1 MIEINNISF
10 GYGGKLNS
18 VFKDFSLSIEPG
30 RIYGLLGKNG
40 TGKSTLLYLI
50 AGLLRPVKGE
60 ITVEGRVPQCRLP
73 ETLQDIFIVPEEFEL
88 PKMTLENY
96 VRINAP
102 FYPRFSW
109 DDLRRNLR
117 DFDLPE
123 SLNLGSLSMGQKKKV
138 YMSFALATN
147 TSLLLMDEPTNG
159 LDIPAKGQ
167 FRKVISSSM
176 TDERTILISTHQ
188 VGDVD
193 VLLDYVTILER
204 SRLLANCATAEIT
217 DLLCFEQRPMGAP
230 TEDALFAY
238 PYIGGHLVVRANTE
252 GEETPLNLELLFNA
266 VHAVPNLLETARQ
279 AKFATRSNGFA

>member
-1 MIEINNISF
+1 MIEVNNISF

-18 VFKDFSLSIEPG
+18 VFKDFSLSVEPG

-60 ITVEGRVPQCRLP
+60 ITVNALVPQRRLP

-88 PKMTLENY
+88 PKMSLENY

-176 TDERTILISTHQ
+176 NDERTILISTHQ
-188 VGDVD
+188 VGDVN
-193 VLLDYVTILER
+193 VLLDHVMIVDR
-204 SRLLANCATAEIT
+204 SRLLADCSTAELSE
-217 DLLCFEQRPMGAP
+217 LLCFEQRPMGAP
-230 TEDALFAY
+230 TEDTLFAY
-238 PYIGGHLVVRANTE
+238 PYIGGHLVVCANTE
-252 GEETPLNLELLFNA
+252 GQETPLNLELLFNA

-279 AKFATRSNGFA
+279 AKFANHANGFA

>member
-1 MIEINNISF
+1 MIEVKDISF
-10 GYGGKLNS
+10 GYGGKLNA
-18 VFKDFSLSIEPG
+18 VFKDFSLSIASG

-50 AGLLRPVKGE
+50 AGLLRPVKGLV
-60 ITVEGRVPQCRLP
+60 TVDGVESQRRLP

-109 DDLRRNLR
+109 DDLERNLR
-117 DFDLPE
+117 DFELPTT
-123 SLNLGSLSMGQKKKV
+123 LNLGALSMGQKKKV

-176 TDERTILISTHQ
+176 NDERTILISTHQ
-188 VGDVD
+188 VGDVN
-193 VLLDYVTILER
+193 VLLDHVIIVER
-204 SRLLANCATAEIT
+204 SRLLADCSTAELSE
-217 DLLCFEQRPMGAP
+217 LLCFEQRPMCAS
-230 TEDALFAY
+230 TEDTLFAY
-238 PYIGGHLVVRANTE
+238 PSIGGHLVVCANTE
-252 GEETPLNLELLFNA
+252 GQETPLNLELLFNA

-279 AKFATRSNGFA
+279 AKKNAAYYPH